1 MRQSIE
7 VDAGRQRSR
16 PVWQFLLVIAIAL
29 PCAPGSSAA
38 QVDEVV
44 AGASGNAVLRGPWVT
59 APWRKPLP
67 RLAVFT
73 LGSFTYEKFVDH
85 SGWSWSDFNQRLA
98 SYLVTEAMLGGMT
111 WLRTRLARRHAPLPA
126 LAFRRG
132 CPRSRTVPVG
142 AASRCAEG
150 SRHAFYPHSLRERGD
165 AVRPSFPV
173 VVLTPLIPSPL

>member
-7 VDAGRQRSR
+7 VHAGRQRSR
-16 PVWQFLLVIAIAL
+16 PVWQFLLVIAIAW

-38 QVDEVV
+38 QADEVV

-85 SGWSWSDFNQRLA
+85 SGWNWSDFNQRLA
-98 SYLVTEAMLGGMT
+98 SYLVTEAVVGGVT
-111 WLRTRLARRHAPLPA
+111 WLRTRLARRHAPVPA
-126 LAFRRG
+126 LALRRG
-132 CPRSRTVPVG
+132 DSWCPGPPGFGPPTLRVPRPVG
-142 AASRCAEG
+142 ADSSCGA
-150 SRHAFYPHSLRERGD
+150 PLRR
-165 AVRPSFPV
+165 
-173 VVLTPLIPSPL
+173 